1 MDTIKKLVFIIL
13 LSYFAKKAIAAVP
26 SAPQKNLTD
35 EFIKNLRNSFP
46 DLQKKLNTQ
55 STPTLTGGST
65 NDGAAGALAAGVL
78 AKALG
83 STKGGTPKADDI
95 PELIIEFLVKALIA
109 GLKGLLTPIAILLI
123 IILKVVEVLLN
134 VVLWIVEALLK
145 TLLTELGLGELGTS
159 LVSTLNQVK
168 DLVDTLLDT
177 VEDLLEEL
185 SYIKEIEKTTGTR
198 VKRAIK
204 DSALDYAG
212 RGSKKVGSTVYN
224 HVLEPVISPFEPILL
239 PFKMIFKLFRPM
251 LKPIFNFLNDKLF
264 TDTIDTVDP
273 ASRRRRDTAQFALRQ
288 IWKGA
293 KGGAKVGKFAG
304 STAIST
310 ATLPVTLPVKTAL
323 LPVKVGTFPIKKIL
337 GKLWKKFKG

>member
-239 PFKMIFKLFRPM
+239 PFKMIF
-251 LKPIFNFLNDKLF
+251 NFLNDKLF